1 MTFDKRNMALG
12 LLLGAGMVALAAGAV
27 AQVAP
32 TLPPVPPEPA
42 AAVAPPAPPAPPIPP
57 QAPDV
62 QVMTG
67 QSTRVVI
74 VERDGKRGEAAHVRT
89 AMRDGKTFVFKT
101 DHPLSDAEFERRIA
115 EAERGIP
122 PLPPVPPVPPVAAL
136 SDGHQKHRVIV
147 MHDSKRGARTIID
160 ADKIERDAMTQA
172 INGIRSAREAIAGN
186 TVLSDDVRR
195 EVLQE
200 LDAEIAKLQA
210 KS

>member
-12 LLLGAGMVALAAGAV
+12 LLLGAGMVAMAAGAV
-27 AQVAP
+27 AQGAP
-32 TLPPVPPEPA
+32 PLPPAPPEPA

-57 QAPDV
+57 ETPDV

-67 QSTRVVI
+67 QGTRVVI

-101 DHPLSDAEFERRIA
+101 DHPLSDAEFEHRIA

-122 PLPPVPPVPPVAAL
+122 PVPPVPPVAGL

-147 MHDSKRGARTIID
+147 MRDSKRGAQTIID
-160 ADKIERDAMTQA
+160 ADKIERDAMMQA

-186 TVLSDDVRR
+186 TALSDDVRR

-200 LDAEIAKLQA
+200 LDAEIAKLRA